1 MFAFWSLDL
10 VIVAAVEEELG
21 ARGLVD
27 ERGDEGPHD
36 GENAGRADDQNPVS
50 QTVLIKSGFDVY
62 SCVRS
67 VRWSIRL

>member
-1 MFAFWSLDL
+1 MSLDL

-36 GENAGRADDQNPVS
+36 GEHAGRADDQNPEN
-50 QTVLIKSGFDVY
+50 KK
-62 SCVRS
+62 
-67 VRWSIRL
+67 